1 MVGLAGM
8 MMAGLLASGGAPD
21 MRVTLE
27 GLDLARPEGAQ
38 AAAGRIR
45 SASRDWCAAH
55 RGFLTP
61 DALGAPQVCEQ
72 EMRRRAYR
80 QIPPVERRL
89 FVRAGGHRAL
99 TQP

>member
-21 MRVTLE
+21 MRLTLE

-38 AAAGRIR
+38 AAARRIR
-45 SASRDWCAAH
+45 AASRDWCAVH
-55 RGFLTP
+55 RRVLTP
-61 DALGAPQVCEQ
+61 DALGAPQVCER

-80 QIPPVERRL
+80 EIPPVERRL
-89 FVRAGGHRAL
+89 FVRAGGRRAL
-99 TQP
+99 NQP